1 MKTLDLKNSIFLLK
15 YKMQLELTDI
25 YDLCNVRRSPEE
37 GNIESILIVN
47 SNTALFLIKKIIKM
61 FNYNIIDQ
69 DDDEEEGEFVLYTD
83 IPYCRICRMTL
94 F

>member
-1 MKTLDLKNSIFLLK
+1 
-15 YKMQLELTDI
+15 MQLDLTDI
-25 YDLCNVRRSPEE
+25 YDLCNVRRSPNPEE

-69 DDDEEEGEFVLYTD
+69 DEDEEEGEFVLYTD

-94 F
+94 I

>member
-1 MKTLDLKNSIFLLK
+1 
-15 YKMQLELTDI
+15 MQLEFNLTDI
-25 YDLCNVRRSPEE
+25 YDLCNVRRNPNLEE

-69 DDDEEEGEFVLYTD
+69 DEDEEEGEFVLYTD

-94 F
+94 I